1 MKLVDE
7 WKLAILF
14 VASRV
19 TVPAGLTQGAAHVTA
34 NLFATEAIGS
44 LNVAVTVLLTGTATE
59 LLTGLTAVTVGV
71 EAGGAVAA

>member
-19 TVPAGLTQGAAHVTA
+19 TVPTGLTQGAAHVTA

-59 LLTGLTAVTVGV
+59 LLTGLTAVTVGA
-71 EAGGAVAA
+71 EAAGALAA